1 MKRHIYLLYQS
12 LEKKEGLLD
21 KELTQIFTKYKTIA
35 IVGLSRDPTKDSYRV
50 AQYLKTHGFHIIP
63 VNPTAEEILEEKCYK
78 SLLDVPVNIQ
88 KTIEIVDIFRPSNE
102 VSQIVEQAIR
112 LKKMHGVLAIVWMQ
126 LGIINKEAA
135 EMAKKAGL
143 TVVID
148 KCMMQEHRRL
158 FSKT

>member
-1 MKRHIYLLYQS
+1 M
-12 LEKKEGLLD
+12 
-21 KELTQIFTKYKTIA
+21 
-35 IVGLSRDPTKDSYRV
+35 GLSRDPTKDSYRV
-50 AQYLKTHGFHIIP
+50 AQYLKTHGFQIIP

-126 LGIINKEAA
+126 LGIIDEEAA